1 MQVTMNRDER
11 DKLRQEVYEFWY
23 NEKDVNK
30 KETLQRVLDLID
42 FTNESMRK
50 LREVSS
56 IFSSML

>member
-1 MQVTMNRDER
+1 MNRDER

>member
-1 MQVTMNRDER
+1 MNKDER
-11 DKLRQEVYEFWY
+11 EKLRQEIYEFWY

-30 KETLQRVLDLID
+30 KATLQKVLDLID
-42 FTNESMRK
+42 FTNASMKK

>member
-1 MQVTMNRDER
+1 MNKDER
-11 DKLRQEVYEFWY
+11 EKLRQEVYELWY

-42 FTNESMRK
+42 FTNQSMKK